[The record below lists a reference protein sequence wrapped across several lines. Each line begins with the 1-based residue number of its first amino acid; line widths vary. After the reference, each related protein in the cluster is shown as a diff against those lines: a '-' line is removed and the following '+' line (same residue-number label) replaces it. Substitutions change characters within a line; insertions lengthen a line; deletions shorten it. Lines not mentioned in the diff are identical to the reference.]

1 MQISIFHG
9 TDNPHRGESPL
20 EWPGTT
26 VRSFAMQNYQMLAA
40 YNAWANRLL
49 YAAVTELSEDEL
61 HRDTGAFFGSVFAT
75 LSHILVADRV
85 WLNRFTGEGPKPK
98 TLDEKPY
105 ASFPE
110 LKAAR
115 VQEDKRIIDYIDGLT
130 PHQLEASF
138 SYTPVT
144 SPELVSHKLWPALT
158 HFFNHQTHHRGQIH
172 AGLTGMGKPSL
183 SLDLIYFVRSEG
195 KQWL

>member
-1 MQISIFHG
+1 
-9 TDNPHRGESPL
+9 
-20 EWPGTT
+20 
-26 VRSFAMQNYQMLAA
+26 MQNYRMLAA

-85 WLNRFTGEGPKPK
+85 WLNRFTGAGPKPK

-110 LKAAR
+110 LTAAR
-115 VQEDKRIIDYIDGLT
+115 IQEDARIINYIDSLT
-130 PHQLEASF
+130 PYQLEASF

-158 HFFNHQTHHRGQIH
+158 HFFNHQTHHRGQVH
-172 AGLTGMGKPSL
+172 SGLTGMGRPSL